1 MVNPVALADTLWT
14 DEYKLNKLMKEQ
26 KKNQYLTNQIFEYQC
41 NQSDPRKH

>member
-26 KKNQYLTNQIFEYQC
+26 NNILNWIQKQKKN
-41 NQSDPRKH
+41 